1 MNLKEIIV
9 TVLYLLIFSVVAYVL
24 RPYLTDKN
32 TKKYF
37 LPALWLKL
45 IGGVCVGLIYYF
57 YYGGGDTV
65 SYFDHGAHH
74 IYRAFLDSPLKALKI
89 IFLENIRVGETIEY
103 TAPIWV
109 YRDSASFMTVRF
121 AGFFNLFAFDTYG
134 GTVCWFSFISFL
146 TVWKLYRTVYLR
158 YKDLHFKLALACF
171 FLPSV
176 FFWGSGILK
185 DTITFSAVCLMVS
198 SALEILFLKRKII
211 KNILIILAAAFA
223 IYSIKI
229 YILIALIPSLAYL
242 FLFQPIANIKNKGI
256 RLFITPVLFTILAI
270 GSYFG
275 MKVIGENS
283 PRYNLENMA
292 YTAQE
297 TAKWIHYV
305 SKTEGGAGY
314 TLGDY
319 DFSAFGVVKKTLP
332 AIWVT
337 LFRPHPWEVKNPVM
351 LLSAIEALF
360 FIYLLFNFILKTKI
374 GKIRHILS
382 QDSMIISFLLF
393 AFIFSWAV
401 GLTTYNFGS
410 LVRYKIPMM
419 PFFVMALYLAQYHSN
434 KLRNKA

>member
-1 MNLKEIIV
+1 MNGKEIIV
-9 TVLYLLIFSVVAYVL
+9 TTLYLVLFTGIGFAL
-24 RPYLTDKN
+24 RPFLTDKT
-32 TKKYF
+32 TKRYF

-45 IGGVCVGLIYYF
+45 IGGISVGLIYYF
-57 YYGGGDTV
+57 YYKGGDTV
-65 SYFDHGAHH
+65 TYFDHGAHH
-74 IYRAFLDSPLKALKI
+74 IYRAFLNNPLKAFKI
-89 IFLENIRVGETIEY
+89 IFSENIYVGETIEY

-109 YRDSASFMTVRF
+109 YTDSASFMTVRF

-134 GTVCWFSFISFL
+134 GTVCIFAFIGFL
-146 TVWKLYRTVYLR
+146 TVWRLYHAVYLR
-158 YKDLHFKLALACF
+158 YKDLHFKLAVACF

-198 SALEILFLKRKII
+198 SALDIFFLKRKVVINTII
-211 KNILIILAAAFA
+211 IILSAYA

-229 YILIALIPSLAYL
+229 YILIALVPSLAYL
-242 FLFQPIANIKNKGI
+242 FLFQPISNIQNRSVK
-256 RLFITPVLFTILAI
+256 RLITPFVTILLAF
-270 GSYFG
+270 GSFYG
-275 MKVIGENS
+275 MKLIGENS

-297 TAKWIHYV
+297 TAKWINYV
-305 SKTEGGAGY
+305 SRTQGGSGY

-319 DFSAFGVVKKTLP
+319 DFSALGVAKKTIP

-337 LFRPHPWEVKNPVM
+337 LFRPHPWEVRNPVM
-351 LLSAIEALF
+351 LLSALEALF
-360 FIYLLFNFILKTKI
+360 FIYLLFNFIRKTKI
-374 GKIRHILS
+374 SKISNILS
-382 QDSMIISFLLF
+382 QDSMIITFLIF
-393 AFIFSWAV
+393 SFIFSWAV

-434 KLRNKA
+434 KLKNKL